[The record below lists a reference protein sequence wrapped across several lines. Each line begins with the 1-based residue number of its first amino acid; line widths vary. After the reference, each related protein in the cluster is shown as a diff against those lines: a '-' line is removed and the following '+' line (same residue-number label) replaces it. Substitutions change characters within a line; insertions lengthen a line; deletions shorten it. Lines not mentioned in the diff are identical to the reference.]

1 MMERGDTMTAVIY
14 ARYSSDN
21 QREES
26 IEGQL
31 RECKAFAENNDIQ
44 IVGTYIDRAFSA
56 RTDNRP
62 DFQKMIKDSANKK
75 FDLIIVWKLD
85 RFARD
90 RYDSVHY
97 KALLRKN
104 GVKVVSAT
112 EKISDG
118 SEGILMEAVLEGMAE
133 YYSAEL
139 SEKVV
144 RGMTENALKCKFNGG
159 CIPLGYT
166 IDSEHHFQI
175 NPLTAPAVLDA
186 FKRYADGA
194 TMKELA
200 DEMNAKGLRSVF
212 GGKISIDS
220 IARMLHNR
228 RYIGEFK
235 YRDIVHPNGI
245 PAIVPQELF
254 DHVQERMVTNKKAPA
269 KHKAEDEYLLTTKLI
284 CGKCDCFMVGESG
297 TSKTSAK
304 FRYYKCASVKNH
316 KGCDKKT
323 VRKDW
328 IEDLVI
334 KQIQKVL
341 FDDALIEN
349 LADMVIKLQEQENTT
364 LPLLHKQYA
373 EIQRGIDNL
382 LNAIQQGIITASTKQ
397 RLEDLEKQKNELSVQ
412 IIKEEMAKPTLTK
425 EQIIFWFHRFRKLN
439 INKLEHRRR
448 LINSFVNAIYLH
460 DDKMIIT
467 FNYKNG
473 TKTITFA
480 DLEKSGLSSDLT
492 AHALPKRNSHR
503 FGDCFFFVRQNLSEA
518 RACRASSPSAA
529 GGRCSEA
536 RMAQRSKCGVTPP
549 YFGYRKRGC
558 EATSSPFVFLGQSYG
573 DNHCFC
579 FTAILLA
586 FPI

>member
-1 MMERGDTMTAVIY
+1 MTGVIY

-26 IEGQL
+26 IDGQL
-31 RECKAFAENNDIQ
+31 RECKVFAEKNDIQ

-62 DFQKMIKDSANKK
+62 DFQKMIKDSASKK
-75 FDLIIVWKLD
+75 FDVIIVWKLD

-90 RYDSVHY
+90 RYDSAHY
-97 KALLRKN
+97 KELLRQN
-104 GVKVVSAT
+104 DVKVVSAT

-118 SEGILMEAVLEGMAE
+118 SAGILMEAVLEGMAE

-144 RGMTENALKCKFNGG
+144 RGLTENALKCKFNGG

-220 IARMLHNR
+220 VARMLHNR

-254 DHVQERMVTNKKAPA
+254 DRVQERMVTNKKAPA

-297 TSKTSAK
+297 TSKTSTK
-304 FRYYKCASVKNH
+304 YRYYKCASVKNH

-349 LADMVIKLQEQENTT
+349 LADMVMKLQEQENTT

-397 RLEDLEKQKNELSVQ
+397 RLEDLEKQKNKLSVQ
-412 IIKEEMAKPTLTK
+412 IVKEEMAKPTLTK

-448 LINSFVNAIYLH
+448 LINSFVNAIYLY

-473 TKTITFA
+473 TKAITFA

-518 RACRASSPSAA
+518 RTCRASSPSAA

-536 RMAQRSKCGVTPP
+536 RMAQRSKFIAAPRRNKFWESLN
-549 YFGYRKRGC
+549 Y
-558 EATSSPFVFLGQSYG
+558 S
-573 DNHCFC
+573 
-579 FTAILLA
+579 
-586 FPI
+586 